1 MAYQKLQASRAR
13 LVLATILS
21 NADDVDVPN
30 ITVVGPTGSITA
42 ETATTVTDNTK
53 DFNALGVE
61 IGMILVGDRGD
72 KTNII
77 GVNGNTLTIS
87 NALLASNVGDT
98 YEIFGGNQNGCVL
111 YVGVAGSVTVI
122 TAGGDEV
129 TLQGVLAGSFIP
141 VQTKRVMATGTT
153 ASGIIA
159 LW

>member
-1 MAYQKLQASRAR
+1 MAYQKLQAS
-13 LVLATILS
+13 
-21 NADDVDVPN
+21 NVDVPD

-53 DFNALGVE
+53 DFNALGVKV
-61 IGMILVGDRGD
+61 GMILVGSRGD

-77 GVNGNTLTIS
+77 GVNGDTLTIS
-87 NALLASNVGDT
+87 NALGASNPGDT

-111 YVGVAGSVTVI
+111 YVGVAGSVTLI
-122 TAGGDEV
+122 TSGGDEV
-129 TLQGVLAGSFIP
+129 TLQGVPAGTFIP

>member
-1 MAYQKLQASRAR
+1 MAYQKLQASKAR
-13 LVLATILS
+13 VVLATILS

-30 ITVVGPTGSITA
+30 IGIVGPTGTITA

-53 DFNALGVE
+53 DFNALGVK
-61 IGMILVGDRGD
+61 IGMILIGSRGD

-77 GVNGNTLTIS
+77 GVDGDTLTIS
-87 NALLASNVGDT
+87 NQLLASNPGDT

-111 YVGVAGSVTVI
+111 YVGVAGSVTLI

-129 TLQGVLAGSFIP
+129 TLQGVPAGTFIP
-141 VQTKRVMATGTT
+141 IQTKRVMATGTT

>member
-77 GVNGNTLTIS
+77 GVNGDTLTIS

-111 YVGVAGSVTVI
+111 YVGAAGNLRVLT
-122 TAGGDEV
+122 TGGDDV
-129 TLQGVLAGSFIP
+129 TFTGINTGAFIP
-141 VQTKRVMATGTT
+141 VQVLRVFATGTT
-153 ASGIIA
+153 AASIIA

>member
-1 MAYQKLQASRAR
+1 MAYQKLQASKAR
-13 LVLATILS
+13 VVLATILS

-30 ITVVGPTGSITA
+30 IGIVGPTGTITA

-53 DFNALGVE
+53 DFNALGVK
-61 IGMILVGDRGD
+61 IGMILIGSRGD

-77 GVNGNTLTIS
+77 GVDGDTLTIS
-87 NALLASNVGDT
+87 NQLLASNPGDT

-111 YVGVAGSVTVI
+111 YVGVAGSVTII

-129 TLQGVLAGSFIP
+129 TLQGVPAGTFIP
-141 VQTKRVMATGTT
+141 IQTKRVMATGTT

>member
-61 IGMILVGDRGD
+61 IGMILVGSRGD

-77 GVNGNTLTIS
+77 GVNGDTLTIS
-87 NALLASNVGDT
+87 NALGASNVGDT
-98 YEIFGGNQNGCVL
+98 YEIL
-111 YVGVAGSVTVI
+111 
-122 TAGGDEV
+122 EE
-129 TLQGVLAGSFIP
+129 
-141 VQTKRVMATGTT
+141 TKMDVFFM
-153 ASGIIA
+153 SE
-159 LW
+159 